1 MLLTYRLAHWELES
15 RRVRQEEPQ
24 RLEGSRFVTSQLYR
38 SAACGSR
45 ERLLRRAVLSR
56 WARIDGAVGLKVLR
70 WVIPGAACCRLTRL
84 ATYKVGLFYIVSRLT

>member
-45 ERLLRRAVLSR
+45 ERCCGVQFYR
-56 WARIDGAVGLKVLR
+56 VG
-70 WVIPGAACCRLTRL
+70 PE
-84 ATYKVGLFYIVSRLT
+84 